1 MPISAGKPA
10 RCIHV
15 NNWYELSI
23 MTTPD
28 SQRINGQSNGVF
40 VIAPTP
46 FDTDGSLDLDSA
58 KRMCDFFVQAGAS
71 GLTILGMMGE
81 AGKLSAEE
89 SLQFAQ
95 TVLGHLDGALPVVV
109 GVSSAGLDPMARLTD
124 QVMSLGAAGVMV
136 APTPGLRTD
145 EAIQRYFEQVCVR
158 LAGVPVCLQDY
169 PQALGVHF
177 SAALLTDI
185 FAACPDL
192 VMLKHED
199 HPGLA
204 KLSRFRALCEEK
216 LNRRVSILTGNGG
229 ISLPQELS
237 RGADGAMTGFAFPE
251 MLVEVVRLYQ
261 QGAAD
266 DAETLFDAYLP
277 MVRHE
282 LQPAVGLAL
291 RKHVL
296 AQRGV
301 IAHAA
306 LRSPAPTLN
315 DQDIQEL
322 QALWRRLVRR
332 LAELGRDA
340 PSGSP
345 AG

>member
-1 MPISAGKPA
+1 MPISLGSPV
-10 RCIHV
+10 RRIHV
-15 NNWYELSI
+15 TNCHGLPI
-23 MTTPD
+23 MTTPG

-58 KRMCDFFVQAGAS
+58 RRMCDFFVQAGAS

-95 TVLGHLDGALPVVV
+95 TVLAHLDGALPVVV

-124 QVMSLGAAGVMV
+124 EVMSLGAAGVMV

-145 EAIQRYFEQVCVR
+145 ETIQRYFEQVCERVSD
-158 LAGVPVCLQDY
+158 VPVCLQDY
-169 PQALGVHF
+169 PQVLGVHF
-177 SAALLTDI
+177 SASLLADI
-185 FAACPDL
+185 FLACPNI

-204 KLSRFRALCEEK
+204 KLSRFRALCDAK

-229 ISLPQELS
+229 ISLPQELA

-251 MLVEVVRLYQ
+251 MLVEVVSLYQ
-261 QGAAD
+261 QGKAD

-282 LQPAVGLAL
+282 LQPGVGLAL

-296 AQRGV
+296 AERGV

-306 LRSPAPTLN
+306 LRSPAPTLGQ
-315 DQDIQEL
+315 QDIQEL
-322 QALWRRLVRR
+322 HALWYRLVRR

-345 AG
+345 TG